1 MMPQHDYDLI
11 VIGAGSGGVR
21 AARLAAKAGA
31 KVAIVEQQQVGGTC
45 VLRGCVPKK
54 LLVYASEYSQAF
66 RDAKGFGWTVDWAR
80 FDWPTL
86 REAVQN
92 EVNRLSSLYTQN
104 LHAAGVEIY
113 EDRAVLT
120 DPHTVRLVREGLD
133 RSAARILV
141 ATGGHTWRPQQTPG
155 QELGI
160 TSTDAFLLEQ
170 LPSRV
175 LIAGGG
181 YIACEFAAIFSGL
194 GAETTIIYRGERVL
208 RGFDH
213 DIRAHV
219 QSELERTGVN
229 VVCGSVIDN
238 IEALPENRK
247 LARLSNSM
255 QLEVDHVMW
264 AVGREPNTKG
274 LGLEAAGVRL
284 TQRGAV
290 AVDEFS
296 RTNVPSVFAVG
307 DVTDRINLTP
317 VAIREA
323 MAFVETEY
331 LSRPTAFDHADV
343 ASAVFSRPPVGAVGL
358 TEEYARQHGH
368 RLKVFRSSFRP
379 MKHILAG
386 NRQRTLMKLV
396 VDAVSDRVLG
406 VHIAGP
412 DAPELVQLA
421 AVAVKAKLTKAQW
434 DATCAVHPTGAEEL
448 VLMGE
453 PVSHDHEA
461 PA

>member
-1 MMPQHDYDLI
+1 MPQHDYDLI

-21 AARLAAKAGA
+21 AARLAAKTGA
-31 KVAIVEQQQVGGTC
+31 KVAIIEQVQVGGTC

-54 LLVYASEYSQAF
+54 FLVYASEYSQAF

-86 REAVQN
+86 RDAVQN
-92 EVNRLSSLYTQN
+92 EVNRLSGLYLQN
-104 LHAAGVEIY
+104 LNTAGVQLF

-120 DPHTVRLVREGLD
+120 DPHTVRLVREGRYL
-133 RSAARILV
+133 SAGKILV
-141 ATGGHTWRPQQTPG
+141 ATGGHTYRPEDIPG
-155 QELGI
+155 QEFGI
-160 TSTDAFLLEQ
+160 TSTDAFTLKD

-175 LIAGGG
+175 VIAGGG
-181 YIACEFAAIFSGL
+181 YIACEFATVFSGL
-194 GAETTIIYRGERVL
+194 GVETTIIYRGERIL

-219 QSELERTGVN
+219 QADLQRSGVN
-229 VVCGSVIDN
+229 IICGSTIAELAPLAGD
-238 IEALPENRK
+238 RK
-247 LARLSNSM
+247 LVTLSNSM
-255 QLEVDHVMW
+255 RIEADQVMW
-264 AVGREPNTKG
+264 AVGRTPNTPNM
-274 LGLEAAGVRL
+274 GLEAAGVRL
-284 TQRGAV
+284 TERGAI
-290 AVDEFS
+290 AVDEYS
-296 RTNVPSVFAVG
+296 RSSVPHIFAVG

-323 MAFVETEY
+323 MAFVETEFHG
-331 LSRPTAFDHADV
+331 RPTAFDHADV
-343 ASAVFSRPPVGAVGL
+343 ASAVFSRPPVGSVGL
-358 TEEYARQHGH
+358 TEEAARAQGAK
-368 RLKVFRSSFRP
+368 LKIYRSTFRP

-386 NRQRTLMKLV
+386 NEQRSLMKLV
-396 VDAVSDRVLG
+396 VESSSDRVLG

-412 DAPELVQLA
+412 DAPEMIQLA
-421 AVAVKAKLTKAQW
+421 AIAVKAKLTKAQW

>member
-1 MMPQHDYDLI
+1 MPQHDYDLI

-31 KVAIVEQQQVGGTC
+31 KVAITEQVQVGGTC

-86 REAVQN
+86 RESVQA
-92 EVNRLSSLYTQN
+92 EVNRLSGLYLEN
-104 LHAAGVEIY
+104 LTKAGVTLF

-120 DPHTVRLVREGLD
+120 DPHTIRLVREGRYL
-133 RSAARILV
+133 SADKILV
-141 ATGGHTWRPQQTPG
+141 ATGGHTYRPEETPG

-160 TSTDAFLLEQ
+160 TSTDAFLLKD
-170 LPSRV
+170 LPSRIV
-175 LIAGGG
+175 IAGGG
-181 YIACEFAAIFSGL
+181 FIACEFATVFSGL
-194 GAETTIIYRGERVL
+194 GVETTIVYRGERIL

-219 QSELERTGVN
+219 HADLVRSGVNIISAATISELAPLADR
-229 VVCGSVIDN
+229 
-238 IEALPENRK
+238 RK
-247 LARLSNSM
+247 LVTLSNSM
-255 QLEVDHVMW
+255 RIEADEVLW
-264 AVGREPNTKG
+264 AVGRVPNTMNM
-274 LGLEAAGVRL
+274 GLEAAGVRL
-284 TQRGAV
+284 TERGAIV
-290 AVDEFS
+290 VDEYS
-296 RTNVPSVFAVG
+296 RSSVPHISAVG
-307 DVTDRINLTP
+307 DVTDRVNLTP

-323 MAFVETEY
+323 MAYVATEFQNT
-331 LSRPTAFDHADV
+331 PTAFDHADV

-358 TEEYARQHGH
+358 TEERAREKGH
-368 RLKVFRSSFRP
+368 KLKVYRSSFRP

-386 NRQRTLMKLV
+386 NEQRTLMKMI
-396 VDAVSDRVLG
+396 VDVQTDQVLG

-412 DAPELVQLA
+412 DAPEIIQVA

-434 DATCAVHPTGAEEL
+434 DETCAVHPTVAEEL

-453 PVSHDHEA
+453 PVSHDNEA

>member
-1 MMPQHDYDLI
+1 MPQHDYDLI

-31 KVAIVEQQQVGGTC
+31 RVAIVEQVQVGGTC

-86 REAVQN
+86 RDAVQN
-92 EVNRLSSLYTQN
+92 EVNRLSGLYINN
-104 LHAAGVEIY
+104 LDSAGVRIF

-120 DPHTVRLVREGLD
+120 DPHTVRLTREGRYLT
-133 RSAARILV
+133 AARILV
-141 ATGGHTWRPQQTPG
+141 ATGGHTYRPEETPG

-160 TSTDAFLLEQ
+160 TSTDAFTLDE
-170 LPSRV
+170 LPARV
-175 LIAGGG
+175 VIAGGG
-181 YIACEFAAIFSGL
+181 YIAVEFATIFSGL
-194 GAETTIIYRGERVL
+194 GAETTIVYRGERIL

-213 DIRAHV
+213 DVRAHV
-219 QSELERTGVN
+219 QAELQRSGVN
-229 VVCGSVIDN
+229 IVAGATISEIAPLSSGRKLVTLSN
-238 IEALPENRK
+238 AMRIEADQAL
-247 LARLSNSM
+247 
-255 QLEVDHVMW
+255 W
-264 AVGREPNTKG
+264 AVGRVPNTHG
-274 LGLEAAGVRL
+274 LGLEAAGVKL
-284 TQRGAV
+284 TERGAV
-290 AVDEFS
+290 VVDEYS
-296 RTNVPSVFAVG
+296 RSSVPHISAVG

-331 LSRPTAFDHADV
+331 LGRPAAFDHADV

-358 TEEYARQHGH
+358 TEEEARAKGL
-368 RLKVFRSSFRP
+368 RLKIFRSTFRP

-386 NRQRTLMKLV
+386 NEQRSLMKLV
-396 VDAVSDRVLG
+396 VDAESDRVLG
-406 VHIAGP
+406 VHIAGS
-412 DAPELVQLA
+412 DAPEMIQLA
-421 AVAVKAKLTKAQW
+421 AIAVKAKLTKAQW

>member
-1 MMPQHDYDLI
+1 MPQHDYDLI

-31 KVAIVEQQQVGGTC
+31 KVAITEQVQVGGTC
-45 VLRGCVPKK
+45 VLLGCVPKK

-86 REAVQN
+86 RESVQA
-92 EVNRLSSLYTQN
+92 EVNRLSGLYLEN
-104 LHAAGVEIY
+104 LTKAGVTLF

-120 DPHTVRLVREGLD
+120 DPHTIRLVREGRYL
-133 RSAARILV
+133 SADKILV
-141 ATGGHTWRPQQTPG
+141 ATGGHTYRPEETPG

-160 TSTDAFLLEQ
+160 TSTDAFLLKD
-170 LPSRV
+170 LPSRIV
-175 LIAGGG
+175 IAGGG
-181 YIACEFAAIFSGL
+181 FIACEFATVFSGL
-194 GAETTIIYRGERVL
+194 GVETTIVYRGERIL

-219 QSELERTGVN
+219 HADLVRSGVNIISAATISELAPLAD
-229 VVCGSVIDN
+229 S
-238 IEALPENRK
+238 RK
-247 LARLSNSM
+247 LVTLSNSM
-255 QLEVDHVMW
+255 RIEADEVLW
-264 AVGREPNTKG
+264 AVGRVPNTMNM
-274 LGLEAAGVRL
+274 GLEAAGVRL
-284 TQRGAV
+284 TERGAIV
-290 AVDEFS
+290 VDEYS
-296 RTNVPSVFAVG
+296 RSSVPHISAVG
-307 DVTDRINLTP
+307 DVTDRVNLTP

-323 MAFVETEY
+323 MAYVATEFQNT
-331 LSRPTAFDHADV
+331 PTAFDHADV

-358 TEEYARQHGH
+358 TEERAREKGH
-368 RLKVFRSSFRP
+368 KLKVYRSSFRP

-386 NRQRTLMKLV
+386 NEQRTLMKMI
-396 VDAVSDRVLG
+396 VDVQTDQVLG
-406 VHIAGP
+406 VHIAGA
-412 DAPELVQLA
+412 DAPEIIQVA

-434 DATCAVHPTGAEEL
+434 DATCAVHPTAAEEL

-453 PVSHDHEA
+453 PVSHDNEA

>member
-1 MMPQHDYDLI
+1 MPQHDYDLI

-21 AARLAAKAGA
+21 AARLAARTGA
-31 KVAIVEQQQVGGTC
+31 KVAIVEHVQVGGTC

-86 REAVQN
+86 RDAVQN
-92 EVNRLSSLYTQN
+92 EVNRLSDLYLQN
-104 LHAAGVEIY
+104 LKAAGVELF

-120 DPHTVRLVREGLD
+120 DPHTVRLTREGRYL
-133 RSAARILV
+133 SADRILI
-141 ATGGHTWRPQQTPG
+141 ATGGHTYRPEETPG
-155 QELGI
+155 QDLGI
-160 TSTDAFLLEQ
+160 TSTDAFTLDV

-175 LIAGGG
+175 IIAGGG
-181 YIACEFAAIFSGL
+181 YIAVEFATIFSGL
-194 GAETTIIYRGERVL
+194 GVDTTIVYRGERIL

-213 DIRAHV
+213 DVRAHV
-219 QSELERTGVN
+219 QADLQRTGVN
-229 VVCGSVIDN
+229 IVCGSTIN
-238 IEALPENRK
+238 EITPLPDNRK
-247 LARLSNSM
+247 LVTLSNSM
-255 QLEVDHVMW
+255 RIEADQVLW
-264 AVGREPNTKG
+264 AVGRVPNTMNM
-274 LGLEAAGVRL
+274 GLEAAGVRL
-284 TQRGAV
+284 TDRGAV
-290 AVDEFS
+290 AVDEYS
-296 RTNVPSVFAVG
+296 RSSVAHISAVG
-307 DVTDRINLTP
+307 DVTDRVNLTP

-323 MAFVETEY
+323 MAYVATEFQNT
-331 LSRPTAFDHADV
+331 PTAFDHADV
-343 ASAVFSRPPVGAVGL
+343 ASAVFSRPPVGSVGL
-358 TEEYARQHGH
+358 SEERAREQGYK
-368 RLKVFRSSFRP
+368 LKVYRSTFRP

-386 NRQRTLMKLV
+386 NEQRTLMKMI
-396 VDAVSDRVLG
+396 VDVSTDRVLG

-412 DAPELVQLA
+412 DSPEIIQVA